1 MKKYS
6 RSPRVVAL
14 DVETTGL
21 SPNHGHRIIE
31 IGAVAI
37 ENGRMIEEFHA
48 LVNAGRRISLAAQ
61 EVHGITDEMLVG
73 HPPPEVVYPELH
85 RFITGSLL
93 VAHNAPFDISFLR
106 HEFYRLGL
114 SLNQSVV
121 CTLNHSRRYCRG
133 LSNYRLETV
142 ARYFLGA
149 LPFDRRRH
157 RALDDARLVAQVW
170 MALEGR

>member
-1 MKKYS
+1 MKNDKWSS
-6 RSPRVVAL
+6 RIVAL

-21 SPNHGHRIIE
+21 SPSHGHRVIE

-37 ENGRMIEEFHA
+37 ENGRMIKEFHA
-48 LVNAGRRISLAAQ
+48 LVNPGRRISRAAQ

-73 HPPPEVVYPELH
+73 HPSPEIVYPEFH

-93 VAHNAPFDISFLR
+93 VAHNAPFDIAFLR

-121 CTLNHSRRYCRG
+121 CTLDRSRRYCRG

-142 ARYFLGA
+142 ARYFLGE
-149 LPFDRRRH
+149 LPFDGKHH

-170 MALEGR
+170 MALEGG